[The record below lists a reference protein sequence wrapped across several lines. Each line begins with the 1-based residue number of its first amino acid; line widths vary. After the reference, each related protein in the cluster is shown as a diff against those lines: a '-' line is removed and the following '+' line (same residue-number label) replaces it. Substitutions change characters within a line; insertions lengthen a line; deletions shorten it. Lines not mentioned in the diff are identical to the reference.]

1 MEKRYGTFF
10 SIVFVNSIHTHTH
23 TLYIQVLDL
32 QMFCCQEFV
41 TGEEIIFN
49 SQISWLARIVWFSVC
64 VFLFIYFVIVAQGY
78 RVPLHSIASPVVSL
92 NSDYAYF
99 FNIDDINNERYWDT
113 NTQPDPSWCLDANFY
128 LPDILLPDEHYLTSN
143 YQSMSDLAPFS
154 AISSCLSPMKSA
166 EFVTYTKSPV
176 LQVPTSITEMLTNRS
191 SRYSTLAYDSANAR
205 TFENH
210 SRAYFLTGVDFAT
223 LSVDFFADNWEGQ
236 SSSALYDG
244 WSPQFDV
251 RLMNTNAEIVRGCP
265 KYPTSSTENNT
276 YFSGVTSNDFTS
288 GDECVWSGTTGGQIT
303 MNLHNILSAASL
315 DLNEDNAQWKNAVD
329 NLVSRQT
336 SFNNLDGAAAE
347 YPYRLSGVTL
357 LMNIEIANS
366 CAGPRTFLDANSAYD
381 LTNQFQSD
389 CIVSTMPPMADAV
402 TIHANITVTKIN
414 DYGVIKKLLVEQ
426 DVGSPTMQQYNG
438 VNIIVQITGDL
449 YTTDSYRTCRI
460 SLSLLA

>member
-1 MEKRYGTFF
+1 
-10 SIVFVNSIHTHTH
+10 
-23 TLYIQVLDL
+23 
-32 QMFCCQEFV
+32 
-41 TGEEIIFN
+41 
-49 SQISWLARIVWFSVC
+49 
-64 VFLFIYFVIVAQGY
+64 
-78 RVPLHSIASPVVSL
+78 
-92 NSDYAYF
+92 
-99 FNIDDINNERYWDT
+99 
-113 NTQPDPSWCLDANFY
+113 
-128 LPDILLPDEHYLTSN
+128 
-143 YQSMSDLAPFS
+143 
-154 AISSCLSPMKSA
+154 
-166 EFVTYTKSPV
+166 
-176 LQVPTSITEMLTNRS
+176 
-191 SRYSTLAYDSANAR
+191 
-205 TFENH
+205 
-210 SRAYFLTGVDFAT
+210 
-223 LSVDFFADNWEGQ
+223 VDFFADNWEGQ

-329 NLVSRQT
+329 NLVSGMS

-366 CAGPRTFLDANSAYD
+366 CAGPRTFLDGNSAYD

-438 VNIIVQITGDL
+438 VNIIVQISGDL
-449 YTTDSYRTCRI
+449 YTTDSYRTCLT
-460 SLSLLA
+460 SLSLLAYSLSI